1 MCQYRLGADVLEI
14 SSAHKDQCVLM
25 DSWLTV
31 NQQCDLVAKRANDTL
46 GALKRVRSAGRGK
59 WFFHAAPVPLVRPH
73 FEYSVQFR
81 AP

>member
-46 GALKRVRSAGRGK
+46 GALKRVWSAGQGK
-59 WFFHAAPVPLVRPH
+59 
-73 FEYSVQFR
+73 
-81 AP
+81 